1 MQIVRK
7 EFIIMPQHSSSIHT
21 LVDLLAPHASAAIAL
36 RAPEQRDISYGA
48 LRERVIELAGCL
60 AAWGVRR
67 GERVAIA
74 MANGP
79 AMVVS
84 FLAAATAATAAPLNP
99 RYRAEEFAFSYED
112 TGAVALLVQPAS
124 VAAALAAAPPAMRL
138 IEVIDDADGLP
149 TFRLVRGATAAQPF
163 TPAGA
168 DDIAMILH
176 TSGTTSRPK
185 RVPIRHRNLVA
196 SASNIAATYGLS
208 PADTTLCVMPLF
220 HIHGI
225 AASLLA
231 SLATGGT
238 VVCPAG
244 FDALRFF
251 GWIQTYRPSWYSAVP
266 TMHQLILSRAER
278 NQAVIR
284 DNPLRFI
291 RSSSAPLPPVIMER
305 IEAVFGAPLLEA
317 YGMTEASHQMT
328 SNQLPPGIRRPG
340 SVGIGV
346 GVEVAI
352 MDEHGALLPVGTRGE
367 VVIRGPNVIDGY
379 ENNPEANA
387 SAFVDGWF
395 RTGDQGVIDEAG
407 QLTLT
412 GRLKELI
419 NRGGEKISPLEID
432 DVLLR
437 HPAVAEALAF
447 AVPHPAL
454 GEDIHAAV
462 VLREAATERELREH
476 CAASL
481 ADFKVPRSIHLLEA
495 LPRGDTGKLQ
505 RMAMARLLHLSG
517 QP

>member
-1 MQIVRK
+1 
-7 EFIIMPQHSSSIHT
+7 MPQHSSSIHT

-251 GWIQTYRPSWYSAVP
+251 RWMEEERPSWFTAVP
-266 TMHQLILSRAER
+266 TMHQAILGRAER
-278 NQAVIR
+278 NREVIER
-284 DNPLRFI
+284 VKLRFI
-291 RSSSAPLPPVIMER
+291 RSSSASLPNLECGRRLRCAPVPVGI
-305 IEAVFGAPLLEA
+305 
-317 YGMTEASHQMT
+317 
-328 SNQLPPGIRRPG
+328 QLPG
-340 SVGIGV
+340 
-346 GVEVAI
+346 
-352 MDEHGALLPVGTRGE
+352 L
-367 VVIRGPNVIDGY
+367 
-379 ENNPEANA
+379 
-387 SAFVDGWF
+387 WF
-395 RTGDQGVIDEAG
+395 F
-407 QLTLT
+407 L
-412 GRLKELI
+412 
-419 NRGGEKISPLEID
+419 
-432 DVLLR
+432 
-437 HPAVAEALAF
+437 
-447 AVPHPAL
+447 
-454 GEDIHAAV
+454 
-462 VLREAATERELREH
+462 
-476 CAASL
+476 
-481 ADFKVPRSIHLLEA
+481 
-495 LPRGDTGKLQ
+495 
-505 RMAMARLLHLSG
+505 
-517 QP
+517 